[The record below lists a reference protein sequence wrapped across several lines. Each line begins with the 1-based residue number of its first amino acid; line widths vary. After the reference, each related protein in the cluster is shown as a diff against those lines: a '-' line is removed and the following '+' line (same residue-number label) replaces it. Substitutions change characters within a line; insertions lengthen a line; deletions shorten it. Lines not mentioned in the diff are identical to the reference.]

1 MSLYLYFGICKSDT
15 CLNII
20 CVTVTPSVTIMQ
32 SQTLSSCNDN
42 CDVKSITFWPVKN
55 SHQNERLYFSE
66 GFYTKVWLQ
75 M

>member
-42 CDVKSITFWPVKN
+42 CDVKSITF
-55 SHQNERLYFSE
+55 
-66 GFYTKVWLQ
+66 
-75 M
+75 